1 MDIIKRAKDILVTPK
16 TAWHTI
22 AEENQNQLVILT
34 TYLIP
39 LALIPALAS
48 FIGYGIIGHS
58 VMGIHVGSVGFGL
71 RQAILSFISSLGGV
85 YLSAWVISLLSPKFE
100 QAKDFNRAFQ
110 LVSYSYTPI
119 FVAGILLIIP
129 SLSIV
134 ATLAGLYGL
143 YLLYQGMTPILQT
156 PDDKRNTF
164 FIVSLLSII
173 VASILVTT
181 LLSALIIKPYSFL

>member
-48 FIGYGIIGHS
+48 FIGYGLIGHN
-58 VMGIHVGSVGFGL
+58 VMGIHIGSVGFGL

>member
-16 TAWHTI
+16 TAWNTI
-22 AEENQNQLVILT
+22 AEENQNQLVILV

-71 RQAILSFISSLGGV
+71 RQAILSFISSLAGV

-100 QAKDFNRAFQ
+100 LTEDFNRAFQ

-156 PDDKRNTF
+156 PEDKKNTF

-173 VASILVTT
+173 VASVLVST

>member
-34 TYLIP
+34 TYLIL

-48 FIGYGIIGHS
+48 FIGYGLIGHN
-58 VMGIHVGSVGFGL
+58 VMGIHIGSVGFGL

-181 LLSALIIKPYSFL
+181 LLSALIIKPDSFL

>member
-48 FIGYGIIGHS
+48 FIGYGLIGHN
-58 VMGIHVGSVGFGL
+58 VMGIHIGSVGFGL

-181 LLSALIIKPYSFL
+181 LLSALIIKPDSFL

>member
-16 TAWHTI
+16 TAWNTI
-22 AEENQNQLVILT
+22 AEENQNQLVILV

-71 RQAILSFISSLGGV
+71 RQAILSFISSLAGV

-100 QAKDFNRAFQ
+100 LTKDFNRAFQ

-156 PDDKRNTF
+156 PEDKKNTF

-173 VASILVTT
+173 VASVLVST

>member
-16 TAWHTI
+16 TAWNTI
-22 AEENQNQLVILT
+22 AEENQNQLVILV

-48 FIGYGIIGHS
+48 FIGYGLIGHN
-58 VMGIHVGSVGFGL
+58 VMGIHIGSVGFGL

-173 VASILVTT
+173 VASVLVTT
-181 LLSALIIKPYSFL
+181 LLSALIIKPDSFL

>member
-48 FIGYGIIGHS
+48 FIGYGLIGHN
-58 VMGIHVGSVGFGL
+58 VMGIHIGSVGFGL

-173 VASILVTT
+173 VASVLVTT
-181 LLSALIIKPYSFL
+181 LLSALIIKPDSFL

>member
-34 TYLIP
+34 TYLIL

-48 FIGYGIIGHS
+48 FIGYGLIGHN
-58 VMGIHVGSVGFGL
+58 VMGIHIGSVGFGL

>member
-16 TAWHTI
+16 TAWNTI
-22 AEENQNQLVILT
+22 AEENQNQLVILV

-71 RQAILSFISSLGGV
+71 RQAIFSFISSLAGV

-100 QAKDFNRAFQ
+100 LTKDFNRAFQ

-156 PDDKRNTF
+156 PEDKKTLF
-164 FIVSLLSII
+164 SLSLCCRSLWHPYW
-173 VASILVTT
+173 SQRCLVR
-181 LLSALIIKPYSFL
+181 

>member
-48 FIGYGIIGHS
+48 FIGYGLIGHN
-58 VMGIHVGSVGFGL
+58 VMGIHIGSVGFGL

-173 VASILVTT
+173 VASVLVTT

>member
-16 TAWHTI
+16 TAWNTI

-58 VMGIHVGSVGFGL
+58 VMGIHIGSVGFGL

-85 YLSAWVISLLSPKFE
+85 YLSTWVISLLSPKFE
-100 QAKDFNRAFQ
+100 LTKDFNRDFQ

-134 ATLAGLYGL
+134 VTLAGLYGL

-156 PDDKRNTF
+156 PEDKRNTF

-173 VASILVTT
+173 VASVLVST

>member
-16 TAWHTI
+16 TVWHTI

-48 FIGYGIIGHS
+48 FIGYGLIGHN
-58 VMGIHVGSVGFGL
+58 VMGIHIGSVGFGL

-173 VASILVTT
+173 VASVLVTT